1 MYYTL
6 GNLKRRF
13 HSIKKN
19 QVSNGELHAFAR
31 LSLLLGFTEI
41 FSGLKHNGYNTTMS
55 YLY

>member
-1 MYYTL
+1 MNLFDYTL

-31 LSLLLGFTEI
+31 LSLLRGFTTI
-41 FSGLKHNGYNTTMS
+41 FSGVKHNGRS
-55 YLY
+55 SPLY